1 VSFKGNIMKLL
12 IIRHSLAIDISEWI
26 CHDLERP
33 LVEKGIKRAKKFFK
47 YISKI
52 YPEIDFI
59 ITSKALRAKQTAEI
73 LKSYYPNAVFEE
85 TTLLY
90 PGAGINELKQVL
102 QNKEGV
108 VAIIGHEPDLSNF
121 IRDMMYAPNLKLK
134 LRKPSLVEVEDG
146 VLKALFQYKHFKD
159 EYA

>member
-1 VSFKGNIMKLL
+1 MKLL

-73 LKSYYPNAVFEE
+73 LKSY
-85 TTLLY
+85 
-90 PGAGINELKQVL
+90 
-102 QNKEGV
+102 
-108 VAIIGHEPDLSNF
+108 
-121 IRDMMYAPNLKLK
+121 
-134 LRKPSLVEVEDG
+134 
-146 VLKALFQYKHFKD
+146 
-159 EYA
+159 